1 MPQAT
6 IELAHPKWPLL
17 KYLKVSPLGAMLRL
31 SPWLVDRAF
40 RFQATERLLEYP
52 FIHEHVPPGDGR
64 CLDVG
69 SGDSLLPLEL
79 ASKGYQVWSIDLRKG
94 YRNLEGMRN
103 LIPIQGDIRKT
114 GFPDEFFDVV
124 TAVSS
129 IEHVGLGNSNPDFF
143 ADGEAMQEIRRVL
156 KIPGRLLLT
165 VPFGK
170 SGLWRDKG
178 VAQWRVYDS
187 PSLANL
193 LTGLSVEHIEFGV
206 LDNGC
211 WRPGT
216 SEEAEAMDSVSRLV
230 WYCSG
235 AVAMV
240 AARRL

>member
-6 IELAHPKWPLL
+6 IEMAHPKWPLL
-17 KYLKVSPLGAMLRL
+17 RYLKVSPLGAMLRL
-31 SPWLVDRAF
+31 SPWLVDKAF
-40 RFQATERLLEYP
+40 SFQATERLLEYP
-52 FIHEHVPPGDGR
+52 FIHVQIPPGNGR

-79 ASKGYQVWSIDLRKG
+79 ASRGYQVWSIDLRKG
-94 YRNLEGMRN
+94 YRRLEGMSN
-103 LIPIQGDIRKT
+103 LISVQGDIRKT

-129 IEHVGLGNSNPDFF
+129 IEHVGLGGSAPSLF
-143 ADGEAMQEIRRVL
+143 ADKEAMQEIRRVL
-156 KIPGRLLLT
+156 KLSGRLLLT
-165 VPFGK
+165 VPYGR

-187 PSLANL
+187 PSLASL
-193 LTGLSVEHIEFGV
+193 LAGLHVDHIEYGV
-206 LDNGC
+206 LEKGC

-216 SEEAEAMDSVSRLV
+216 SEEAEAVDSVSRQV